1 MVIILDDKLKKELE
15 RERIENTIIQID
27 KDIANSNDK
36 AEVMDLFQEQ
46 QVLKDRLEKLENEK
60 QI

>member
-60 QI
+60 